1 MASELRH
8 SDRAYLTLREEIIAG
23 KLRPGEALPEAATAV
38 RLNVSRSPV
47 REAMRRLAGESLVNI
62 VPGRGAFVST
72 VSLTD
77 VLELYQLR
85 EVLEPLAS
93 RLASKQ
99 PAAESLN
106 GVLDEMRRAPVMI
119 DDNLIAEYYELCAR
133 MDAEIAEIS
142 SNARLAAMLG
152 DLWQQVRRARSIAN
166 SSTERLHRSVEEHI
180 GILEAILADD
190 GDLAAE
196 RTRQH
201 LRNSLNHVFRAVG
214 EYGGVMA
221 AAHE

>member
-1 MASELRH
+1 MATELGPSE
-8 SDRAYLTLREEIIAG
+8 RAYLMLREEIIAG
-23 KLRPGEALPEAATAV
+23 LLQPGEALPEAATAA
-38 RLNVSRSPV
+38 RLNVSRTPV
-47 REAMRRLAGESLVNI
+47 REAVHRLAGESLVKI
-62 VPGRGAFVST
+62 RPGRGAFVST

-85 EVLEPLAS
+85 SVLEPLAS

-99 PAAESLN
+99 RSAERLN
-106 GVLDEMRRAPVMI
+106 GVLDEMRRAPAMI
-119 DDNLIAEYYELCAR
+119 DDNSIAEYYELCAR

-142 SNARLAAMLG
+142 GNARLAAMLG

-166 SSTERLHRSVEEHI
+166 SSTGRLHHSVGEHT

-190 GDLAAE
+190 GDLATE

-201 LRNSLNHVFRAVG
+201 LRNSLSHVLQAVG
-214 EYGGVMA
+214 QYGGVMA
-221 AAHE
+221 SAHE